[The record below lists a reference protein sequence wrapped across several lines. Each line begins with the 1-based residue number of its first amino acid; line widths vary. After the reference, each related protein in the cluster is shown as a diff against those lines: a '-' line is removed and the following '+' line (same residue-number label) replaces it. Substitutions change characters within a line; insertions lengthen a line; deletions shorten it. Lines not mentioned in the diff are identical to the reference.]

1 MIPLKTDP
9 IETLLKEA
17 IRKSKIPKKIEP
29 IDDILLETILK
40 EITPKDNDNRQP
52 VPKPLPI
59 PKSEVSKEVQLPT
72 PVSVT
77 APVQDIKPVELKT
90 DINCNLK
97 PTPSKKNTESIN
109 NVKPTGVK
117 KTIYFKHKPMVLK
130 KRIEIKPKPLV
141 FKRNLDVDARP
152 TSEEIREYF
161 NKLSSGGEAVW
172 PIGCQ
177 SSLSTSGKEP
187 NPQIVDKTPPKKVEK
202 MCDDQEQTYQD
213 QVDEAVKSLLA
224 WEANYKAPEKALPE
238 EDLAFDSTAFDELE
252 SVEFSP
258 EEECYFTEFL
268 KSERIY
274 HPLSEIKQYNS
285 LLRLVRRE
293 DARKALHEKVKSIKI
308 AQLRKKMRSKCAQ
321 PNPLTKKAEKL
332 KEAKKIKNEQPAK
345 KKTHETVKLTAA
357 PIQSKSKPIAEVNKV
372 QHLSIGSVIE
382 LPQKPQ
388 IKMPKIRIIHCGVDK
403 PLFGAKSENKA
414 EKTAILNAGNQP
426 CLKQFGQTLTQVV
439 RTKIHSLPIKT
450 PDLSSRVSVNK
461 KVEPMPIPVA
471 SQYPPIGSIIS
482 FPQPINYQKDIV
494 NLQQLKMRGLPV
506 KQLQFPIV
514 KNTPTPIPT
523 STAAQIPQ
531 PQTLSLPIIKDPKIP
546 ENVKPQDKSRHTNEA
561 DSRNLAHLK
570 RTVVMPAL
578 RRFADPRMKNILI
591 LRPPKVKGERA
602 KLEIDVKY
610 ARTFSTMELNVK
622 LDLNLLSVALDS
634 AVYNS
639 QVQVLMKRCDSA
651 QVAWIWENGSILICN
666 SRSQQTLM
674 DTEKSLVAKILA
686 VTRPPPNFTKLNP
699 NRSHCHT
706 INISNLPWRI
716 DIEKFCQNY
725 ALTPQ
730 TILGLC
736 RYGYYVNKNLP
747 GIAAKIY
754 ESGMI
759 HIISTTPA
767 GVDKML
773 EKLYVLTADDTI
785 NVRIL
790 PNTIQPPPKPSFFA
804 GYPPSMLPK
813 RL

>member
-1 MIPLKTDP
+1 MIPLKTEP

-17 IRKSKIPKKIEP
+17 IQKSKIPKKIEP
-29 IDDILLETILK
+29 IDDILIETILK
-40 EITPKDNDNRQP
+40 EITPKDNE
-52 VPKPLPI
+52 PKPI
-59 PKSEVSKEVQLPT
+59 PKSEVSKEVPLPT

-90 DINCNLK
+90 NINCNLK

-117 KTIYFKHKPMVLK
+117 KTIDFKHKPMLLK
-130 KRIEIKPKPLV
+130 KCIEIKPKPTE
-141 FKRNLDVDARP
+141 FKRKPDVDARP

-177 SSLSTSGKEP
+177 SNLSTSVKEP
-187 NPQIVDKTPPKKVEK
+187 NPQIVDKTPPKKVEV
-202 MCDDQEQTYQD
+202 CENQEQTYQD

-238 EDLAFDSTAFDELE
+238 EDLSFDSTAFDELE

-258 EEECYFTEFL
+258 EEERYFTEFL
-268 KSERIY
+268 KSQRIY

-293 DARKALHEKVKSIKI
+293 DARKVLHEKVKSMKI
-308 AQLRKKMRSKCAQ
+308 AQLRKKMRCKSAQ

-332 KEAKKIKNEQPAK
+332 KEAKKVKKEQPVK

-357 PIQSKSKPIAEVNKV
+357 PIQSKSQPIAEVNKV

-388 IKMPKIRIIHCGVDK
+388 IKMPKIKIIHCRVER

-414 EKTAILNAGNQP
+414 EKTAIQKAGNQP
-426 CLKQFGQTLTQVV
+426 CLKQFGQTLTQV
-439 RTKIHSLPIKT
+439 
-450 PDLSSRVSVNK
+450 
-461 KVEPMPIPVA
+461 
-471 SQYPPIGSIIS
+471 
-482 FPQPINYQKDIV
+482 
-494 NLQQLKMRGLPV
+494 
-506 KQLQFPIV
+506 
-514 KNTPTPIPT
+514 
-523 STAAQIPQ
+523 
-531 PQTLSLPIIKDPKIP
+531 PQTLALPIIKDPKIP
-546 ENVKPQDKSRHTNEA
+546 ENGQPQDKSGHTNEA
-561 DSRNLAHLK
+561 GSRNLAHLK

-634 AVYNS
+634 AIYNR

-651 QVAWIWENGSILICN
+651 QVAWIWENGSVLICN
-666 SRSQQTLM
+666 SRSQQALM

-686 VTRPPPNFTKLNP
+686 VTRPTPNFTKLNP

-736 RYGYYVNKNLP
+736 RYGYYVTKTLP

-754 ESGMI
+754 ESGQYTFGV
-759 HIISTTPA
+759 HEEAPGYGPQLHKSGPGGCVSSLGRLGRPA
-767 GVDKML
+767 KFRGPKSCQTVATL
-773 EKLYVLTADDTI
+773 LAD
-785 NVRIL
+785 
-790 PNTIQPPPKPSFFA
+790 SC
-804 GYPPSMLPK
+804 
-813 RL
+813 